1 MGEGK
6 YKKAGSQ
13 LKTPTRSSMTKTK
26 RYLRGHP
33 SMMSLYFKGAGAE
46 IYYLNIGVWE
56 GEEKRP
62 ESSLRY
68 SRTRSS
74 MTKMKS

>member
-1 MGEGK
+1 
-6 YKKAGSQ
+6 
-13 LKTPTRSSMTKTK
+13 
-26 RYLRGHP
+26 
-33 SMMSLYFKGAGAE
+33 MMSLYFKGAGAE
-46 IYYLNIGVWE
+46 IYYLNMGVWE

-62 ESSLRY
+62 EASLRY